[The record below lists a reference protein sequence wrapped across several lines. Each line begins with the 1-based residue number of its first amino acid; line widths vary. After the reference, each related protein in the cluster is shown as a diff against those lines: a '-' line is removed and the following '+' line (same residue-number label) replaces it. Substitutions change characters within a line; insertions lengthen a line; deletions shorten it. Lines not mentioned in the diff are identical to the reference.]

1 MNRDFLLASAC
12 EQARAIA
19 RGELDAQQLLAA
31 QYAAIEQRNPALHAF
46 IAVADQPLRSDGSAA
61 ASELAGSTF
70 AVKDSGGNVASWLA

>member
-46 IAVADQPLRSDGSAA
+46 IGVLYAVNKL
-61 ASELAGSTF
+61 
-70 AVKDSGGNVASWLA
+70 SGGRDAG